1 MRRAVDSFVVALTF
15 FTRLPVPTGIEYS
28 EDRLR
33 GASNF
38 APLIGWI
45 VGTIAALTYLVTAMV
60 LPSSIAVLAS
70 MITTIWV
77 TGALHE
83 DGFADFCD
91 GFGGGQDARQTLSIM
106 NDSRIGAFGA
116 IGIGLLLL
124 LKFTA
129 LAEVAALV
137 EVQTRSGSPGSSYRH
152 GLVELNSVMFVGA
165 TMIVGHT
172 MSRFL
177 SVSFM
182 YTHDYVRPDEDAK
195 AKRMSSKMTV
205 TGLGFAAF
213 FGVLPLALFWAL
225 GNPYVLLAVIPVFI
239 IRPAFGRL
247 FTRRLGGYTGDC
259 LGAVQQV
266 TEVVFYVS
274 VCAVVLYL
282 TSG

>member
-1 MRRAVDSFVVALTF
+1 MRRAVGSFVVALTF
-15 FTRLPVPTGIEYS
+15 FTRLPVPAGIEYS
-28 EDRLR
+28 EARLR
-33 GASNF
+33 GASSF
-38 APLIGWI
+38 APLIGCI
-45 VGTIAALTYLVTAMV
+45 VGIIATLAYLLTAMV

-70 MITTIWV
+70 MIATIWV

-91 GFGGGQDARQTLSIM
+91 GFGGGQDARQTLAIM
-106 NDSRIGAFGA
+106 DDSRIGAFGA

-137 EVQTRSGSPGSSYRH
+137 EVEMTSGSTQSSYH
-152 GLVELNSVMFVGA
+152 PGFVQLHSVSFVGA
-165 TMIVGHT
+165 TMFVGHAI
-172 MSRFL
+172 SRFL

-182 YTHDYVRPDEDAK
+182 YTHDYVRPNEDAK

-205 TGLGFAAF
+205 AGLGFAAF
-213 FGVLPLALFWAL
+213 FGILPIALFWAL
-225 GNPYVLLAVIPVFI
+225 DSPYVILAVIPVI
-239 IRPAFGRL
+239 AVRPAFGCL
-247 FTRRLGGYTGDC
+247 FTSRLGGYTGDC

-274 VCAVVLYL
+274 VCAVVLYV